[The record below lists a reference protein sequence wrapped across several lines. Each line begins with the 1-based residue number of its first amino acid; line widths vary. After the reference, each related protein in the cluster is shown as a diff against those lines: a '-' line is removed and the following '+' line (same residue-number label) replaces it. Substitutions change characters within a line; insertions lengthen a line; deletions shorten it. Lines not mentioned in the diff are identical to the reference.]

1 MINNKLVIS
10 NAAKQIEK
18 LSERNNHCMNNVE
31 KIAAILSPTSSLSIR
46 LIVSRRTIAEETV
59 QAIEHDLLATY
70 KHINREY
77 FTKVTKGMN
86 ITIDSIAH
94 TKNDLLSN
102 NLGEHMIESYLI
114 EYFINKRMIEY
125 ISLDLARFILRTV
138 DLPKDLKLIVTTSS
152 PIMSFRVGNFLRDVL
167 TSKDKAAAV
176 ECFND
181 IFKTSVEIRLLKNLI
196 SISQVMTKRED
207 TEVVLNTLNTLE
219 VKDETNGK
227 N

>member
-10 NAAKQIEK
+10 NAVKQIEK
-18 LSERNNHCMNNVE
+18 LNNRCNHCMNNVE
-31 KIAAILSPTSSLSIR
+31 KIAAILSPTTDLSIR
-46 LIVSRRTIAEETV
+46 LIVNRRTIAEETV
-59 QAIEHDLLATY
+59 QAIEHDLLAAY

-77 FTKVTKGMN
+77 FTNVTKGMN

-125 ISLDLARFILRTV
+125 ISLDLARFILRTIE
-138 DLPKDLKLIVTTSS
+138 LPSDLKLLVTTSS
-152 PIMSFRVGNFLRDVL
+152 PIMAFRVGNFLRDVL
-167 TSKDKAAAV
+167 TSNDKAAAV
-176 ECFND
+176 ECFSD

>member
-1 MINNKLVIS
+1 
-10 NAAKQIEK
+10 
-18 LSERNNHCMNNVE
+18 MNNVE
-31 KIAAILSPTSSLSIR
+31 KIASILSPTSSLSIR

-152 PIMSFRVGNFLRDVL
+152 PIISFRVGNFLRDVL

-176 ECFND
+176 ECFSD
-181 IFKTSVEIRLLKNLI
+181 IFKSSVEIRLLKNLI
-196 SISQVMTKRED
+196 SVSQVMTKRED

-219 VKDETNGK
+219 VKDDETSK

>member
-18 LSERNNHCMNNVE
+18 LSERCNHCMNNVE

-102 NLGEHMIESYLI
+102 NLGEHMIASYLI

-125 ISLDLARFILRTV
+125 ISLDLARFILRTI

-152 PIMSFRVGNFLRDVL
+152 PIISFRVGNFLRDVL

-176 ECFND
+176 ECFSD

-196 SISQVMTKRED
+196 SVSQVMTKRED

-219 VKDETNGK
+219 VKDDASK

>member
-18 LSERNNHCMNNVE
+18 LSERCNHCMNNVE

-152 PIMSFRVGNFLRDVL
+152 PIISFRVGNFLRDVL

-176 ECFND
+176 ECFSD
-181 IFKTSVEIRLLKNLI
+181 IFKSSVEIRLLKNLI

-219 VKDETNGK
+219 VKDEADGK

>member
-1 MINNKLVIS
+1 
-10 NAAKQIEK
+10 
-18 LSERNNHCMNNVE
+18 
-31 KIAAILSPTSSLSIR
+31 
-46 LIVSRRTIAEETV
+46 
-59 QAIEHDLLATY
+59 
-70 KHINREY
+70 
-77 FTKVTKGMN
+77 MN

-102 NLGEHMIESYLI
+102 NLGDHMIESYLI

-125 ISLDLARFILRTV
+125 ISLDLARFILRTIE
-138 DLPKDLKLIVTTSS
+138 LPNDLKLLVTTSS
-152 PIMSFRVGNFLRDVL
+152 PMISFRVGNFLRDVL

-176 ECFND
+176 ECFSD
-181 IFKTSVEIRLLKNLI
+181 IFKSSVEIRLLKNLI

>member
-1 MINNKLVIS
+1 MIDNKLVI
-10 NAAKQIEK
+10 NKTAKQIEK
-18 LSERNNHCMNNVE
+18 LNNRCNHCMNNVE
-31 KIAAILSPTSSLSIR
+31 KIAGILSPTSSLSIR

-59 QAIEHDLLATY
+59 QAVEHDLLATY

-102 NLGEHMIESYLI
+102 NLGERMIESYLI

-125 ISLDLARFILRTV
+125 ISLDLARFILRTT
-138 DLPKDLKLIVTTSS
+138 DLPNDLKLLITTSS
-152 PIMSFRVGNFLRDVL
+152 PMIAFRVGNFLRDVL
-167 TSKDKAAAV
+167 TSNDKAAAI
-176 ECFND
+176 ECFSD

-219 VKDETNGK
+219 VKDEATSK

>member
-1 MINNKLVIS
+1 MINNKLVIN

-18 LSERNNHCMNNVE
+18 LSERCNHCMNNVE
-31 KIAAILSPTSSLSIR
+31 KIASILSPTSSLSIR

-59 QAIEHDLLATY
+59 QAIEHDLLAAY

-77 FTKVTKGMN
+77 FTNVTKGMN

-125 ISLDLARFILRTV
+125 ISLDLARFILRTIE
-138 DLPKDLKLIVTTSS
+138 LPSDLKLLVTTSS
-152 PIMSFRVGNFLRDVL
+152 PMMAFRIGNFLRDVL
-167 TSKDKAAAV
+167 TSNDKAAAV
-176 ECFND
+176 ECFSD

-196 SISQVMTKRED
+196 SVSQVMTKRED

>member
-1 MINNKLVIS
+1 MIDNKLVI
-10 NAAKQIEK
+10 NKTAKQIEK
-18 LSERNNHCMNNVE
+18 LNERCRHCMNNVE
-31 KIAAILSPTSSLSIR
+31 KIASILSPTMDLSIR
-46 LIVSRRTIAEETV
+46 LIVSRRTIAENTV

-77 FTKVTKGMN
+77 FTNVTKGMQIN
-86 ITIDSIAH
+86 IDSIAH

-125 ISLDLARFILRTV
+125 LSLDLARFILRTI
-138 DLPKDLKLIVTTSS
+138 DLNEFKLMINNSS
-152 PIMSFRVGNFLRDVL
+152 PMISHIVGNFLKDVL
-167 TSKDKAAAV
+167 TADDKAASV
-176 ECFND
+176 ECFSD
-181 IFKTSVEIRLLKNLI
+181 ILDNEVKIRLLKNLI
-196 SISQVMTKRED
+196 SRSQVMPNRED

-219 VKDETNGK
+219 VKDEASK

>member
-18 LSERNNHCMNNVE
+18 LSERCNHCMNNVE
-31 KIAAILSPTSSLSIR
+31 KIAGILSPTSSLSIR

-152 PIMSFRVGNFLRDVL
+152 PMIAFRVGNFLRDVL

-176 ECFND
+176 ECFSD
-181 IFKTSVEIRLLKNLI
+181 IFKSSIEIRLLKNLI